1 MSYRNP
7 RQFIDTQSGQH
18 YMNLVKDLNKVGED
32 YTRSIV
38 AQNAANAERNNKIIS
53 EAFEK
58 QQDIQNKQG
67 NVVAGN
73 QAFDY
78 GKGFDS
84 YISSYANLQ
93 IGVES
98 GTSKNP
104 VADRKRM
111 AEIMAL
117 PTMAREALTGL
128 VDITTGFTE
137 KVENAGKL
145 GGVDLAGMKEED
157 LKSLMTFIDQLKGVR
172 SFDVKE
178 VNGKLEP
185 VYKLGNKSYTHTE
198 VLSYIEGPLSGGVYN
213 TIPNETK
220 DWTKAVGLAMIKD
233 PNNIDKKILDS
244 KYLSSE
250 VKRTKPDEKGIIVSY
265 REIDREKLKNSPT
278 GQTLLADADALTNAD
293 KISLYNNIIGG
304 KNKEEPN
311 FEYGKVLNAN
321 EEKIFKEAYIDYAL
335 SNYIQQQYEVGR
347 EKIEK
352 PTATERKTA
361 KTAKEI
367 VEAAPQVYTDIFKN
381 PESYFKNKK
390 IGGKDVLKVEVSP
403 GVSTASDGEVYPV
416 IELGYK
422 SGSKVDGEEQT
433 IFTTDMSF
441 DLSDPAR
448 VRALIDMLPENDDI
462 KKEIKKLYTNNPL
475 GVLVPYEQKP
485 LLPGLSIN

>member
-38 AQNAANAERNNKIIS
+38 AQNAANAKRNNKIIS

-98 GTSKNP
+98 GTSENP

-117 PTMAREALTGL
+117 PTMAKQGLTGL
-128 VDITTGFTE
+128 VDMATGFVE
-137 KVENAGKL
+137 KAENAGKL

-157 LKSLMTFIDQLKGVR
+157 LQALMTFLDQLKGVR

-233 PNNIDKKILDS
+233 PNNIDKEILDP

-321 EEKIFKEAYIDYAL
+321 EEKIFKDAYIDYAL

-352 PTATERKTA
+352 PTATERKDAKDLKDA
-361 KTAKEI
+361 KTRLDIVDTLLEVEDALPVLPAVFPTNWFNSSEGEEAKQSIIDI
-367 VEAAPQVYTDIFKN
+367 VERSGGNIVGDVIDDGSRGFK
-381 PESYFKNKK
+381 
-390 IGGKDVLKVEVSP
+390 I
-403 GVSTASDGEVYPV
+403 
-416 IELGYK
+416 
-422 SGSKVDGEEQT
+422 KVDYDGRKRT
-433 IFTTDMSF
+433 
-441 DLSDPAR
+441 LSTNDFKSKSILRSRLKDAIGAG
-448 VRALIDMLPENDDI
+448 VENIYDDI
-462 KKEIKKLYTNNPL
+462 NID
-475 GVLVPYEQKP
+475 
-485 LLPGLSIN
+485 